1 MSDWM
6 KIVSD
11 FQSELMGWE
20 KDLFAMPEL
29 GFKESGPKRICLIS
43 SVEVMLKLRIL
54 G

>member
-11 FQSELMGWE
+11 FQSELMSWE

-29 GFKESGPKRICLIS
+29 GFKEQRTKAYLLNLFQRTRC
-43 SVEVMLKLRIL
+43 
-54 G
+54 